1 MQIVCPKCQKKLSVQ
16 PELVGRQ
23 AVCPCGQ
30 TLKIEAR
37 KAPQTT
43 SVQRTCSAC
52 GKKLKI
58 PSQLA
63 GKAVKCPCGQV
74 LKVEGGTRPSRQV
87 TVVEKIVIAKRML
100 GQQVAKVK
108 CPKCGLGMT
117 LEEAESTATHA
128 CPECGSYFRLS
139 PSAVSKLATAINLS
153 FEAKQ
158 QKAEAKR
165 VEKAE
170 QKVARSEA
178 AKEKKRKQREAANAR
193 YQPVSDSEGMTPESD
208 MPVPQAAS
216 FVLAGGAAI
225 PETVPTKSFSYISAS
240 ACWYCGVPVQEPVQC
255 AFCRMLI

>member
-1 MQIVCPKCQKKLSVQ
+1 MQIICPKCQKKLSVQ

-23 AVCPCGQ
+23 ARCPCGQ

-37 KAPQTT
+37 KTPQTNP
-43 SVQRTCSAC
+43 VQRTCSAC

-58 PSQLA
+58 PPQLA

-74 LKVEGGTRPSRQV
+74 LKVAGDTRQSRQV
-87 TVVEKIVIAKRML
+87 TNVDEIVIAKRML

-117 LEEAESTATHA
+117 LDEAESTATHT

-139 PSAVSKLATAINLS
+139 SSAASKLATAINLS

-158 QKAEAKR
+158 EKAEAKR
-165 VEKAE
+165 VAKAE
-170 QKVARSEA
+170 LKVARSEA

-193 YQPVSDSEGMTPESD
+193 YQQVSDSESMTPESD

-216 FVLAGGAAI
+216 FVLAGGAAM
-225 PETVPTKSFSYISAS
+225 PETVPTKPFSYINAS
-240 ACWYCGVPVQEPVQC
+240 ACWYCGVAVQEPVQC